1 MELQIADF
9 DTALTRYYNVSV
21 PERETSRE
29 VKNPGTLRRALIG
42 KPKGG
47 FMEPMKIPIRVLG
60 MVFQV
65 DKECP

>member
-1 MELQIADF
+1 MRD
-9 DTALTRYYNVSV
+9 
-21 PERETSRE
+21 TSRE

-65 DKECP
+65 DQECP